1 MMKCMLVIITGK
13 GTSDVILQNLF
24 HALYLCMCCFLIFV
38 CLIVGFLCFCFF
50 KISLLMVK
58 CQKSENFLNELQ
70 QAFSQAKRSVQEQMV
85 RQLKPRD
92 HLNNTVYL
100 TFGSHSACKI
110 AQVWLESAL
119 CHNL

>member
-1 MMKCMLVIITGK
+1 MAKHMLAIITG
-13 GTSDVILQNLF
+13 NFRMLF
-24 HALYLCMCCFLIFV
+24 FKICFMLYISVCVYF
-38 CLIVGFLCFCFF
+38 CLIVGFFFVCFCFF

-92 HLNNTVYL
+92 HLNDTVCL
-100 TFGSHSACKI
+100 TSGSQSACKRLP
-110 AQVWLESAL
+110 QSG
-119 CHNL
+119 